1 VSGRRLEI
9 LSKQEELA
17 ARKVRIAEER
27 FADERINKV
36 TMLEADVVRL
46 ETRVRGLEELMTY
59 LVNRIDLESRFE
71 E

>member
-1 VSGRRLEI
+1 
-9 LSKQEELA
+9 LA
-17 ARKVRIAEER
+17 DDRVPAEER

-36 TMLEADVVRL
+36 TMLEADVARL
-46 ETRVRGLEELMTY
+46 EARVRALEELMTY